1 MEGST
6 ENHIKS
12 KRYFQKKFTEK
23 LLILLSL
30 GLTKEKLFEE
40 IRNRIE
46 KEDIREETADKLLR
60 ILDFVEKERMGKG
73 EASPKWFST
82 HFTFSEKEILKKEYS
97 VQKEPDH
104 YMKAIR
110 KHIESIY
117 AEVKEKLNLEE
128 TNSPEELFKTE
139 APRWEA
145 SRNEHFI
152 LIEEGK
158 TGKEELVPVP
168 VSEILKKMPERFEPL
183 SNELFRSFTMSFVYT
198 ESLKEFAEAKSSR
211 KGIRFMTVKPDKSS
225 SGKTAFKPFTG
236 WLNLL
241 EDTLCIK
248 DIDERT
254 FIEVLDITSDSI
266 VFSIVKEDYAG
277 EILFYRISKD
287 GVVSFADG
295 VSRDMV
301 EAITYFKSPGYG
313 VVDLQVPTID
323 EFSHSLFGIIP
334 ESSELVEIKTIRDI
348 KYSPPIVLYG
358 YGDEE
363 KFIVLDEPVKKGAH
377 AQIFIRSG
385 SSEKSLV
392 VPVEIEDDPGEEFVN
407 PQFEDDLL
415 VNKFFNPASKLRRYN
430 SHTYGFLVLEE
441 KESGRHHLFRLV
453 LDNSSLKLQE
463 VKNSKG
469 ESLIEG
475 NFLMFTE
482 NYLLTETE
490 EEILVYELPA
500 NGTIYSSIHLSEK
513 FAKAELSGEVDDT
526 FSIYGYPGKDY
537 LFVISLITDK
547 PSMTVRETLVNL
559 NKSKTHSKDS
569 SDKNRDF
576 FVVET
581 ERRKTQQPEVSA
593 ETSIERDSF
602 QKIEFED
609 HHKKFFEEVLEFD
622 LSKHPIYEKREGIFS
637 TLVMRVQETHG
648 ESEEHPDLEE
658 IEEAL
663 QKTPI
668 IQIPEKFQGKA
679 RILKTTTGSSFTP
692 STAAKAIF
700 ENLILSTVRTR
711 GKNPGKD
718 GSSSQTHGKAK
729 PSPRQAS
736 GEKPESRKL

>member
-128 TNSPEELFKTE
+128 TNSPEELLKTE

-183 SNELFRSFTMSFVYT
+183 SNELFRSFT
-198 ESLKEFAEAKSSR
+198 
-211 KGIRFMTVKPDKSS
+211 
-225 SGKTAFKPFTG
+225 
-236 WLNLL
+236 
-241 EDTLCIK
+241 
-248 DIDERT
+248 
-254 FIEVLDITSDSI
+254 
-266 VFSIVKEDYAG
+266 
-277 EILFYRISKD
+277 
-287 GVVSFADG
+287 
-295 VSRDMV
+295 
-301 EAITYFKSPGYG
+301 
-313 VVDLQVPTID
+313 
-323 EFSHSLFGIIP
+323 
-334 ESSELVEIKTIRDI
+334 
-348 KYSPPIVLYG
+348 
-358 YGDEE
+358 
-363 KFIVLDEPVKKGAH
+363 
-377 AQIFIRSG
+377 
-385 SSEKSLV
+385 
-392 VPVEIEDDPGEEFVN
+392 
-407 PQFEDDLL
+407 
-415 VNKFFNPASKLRRYN
+415 
-430 SHTYGFLVLEE
+430 
-441 KESGRHHLFRLV
+441 
-453 LDNSSLKLQE
+453 
-463 VKNSKG
+463 
-469 ESLIEG
+469 
-475 NFLMFTE
+475 MFTE

-547 PSMTVRETLVNL
+547 PSMTIRETLVNL

-609 HHKKFFEEVLEFD
+609 HHKKFFEEVLGFD